1 MYDLLPQKECKSL
14 FLKVMS
20 KSQQI
25 QSFGN
30 HLILGVSGTSLNDDD
45 KRALS
50 ELKPVGVIFFAKNF
64 LDGVPYQIWVENFKQ
79 LHQSLRE
86 YTERDFMFMTIDHE
100 GGRVVR
106 TPLPITR
113 FPQSYLLKSHAQ
125 EVAKATALEL
135 KSLGINLSW
144 SPVADIFSN
153 PQNPII
159 GSRAFGTTPET
170 ASQRAREYY
179 RGLKEGGVIGCAKH
193 FPGHGDTSQDS
204 HLELP
209 TLNLTREELQ
219 RRELIP
225 FKTLIEEQI
234 PLIMTAHILFP
245 QIDPEFPATL
255 SKPILNQI
263 LREEMN
269 FQGVVVSDDL
279 DMKAVSEM
287 FMQSGTVARAFHAGC
302 DLFIV
307 SRNINSS
314 SIERT
319 YQITEDFTTSLSNG
333 SLDEKVVVAARERI
347 EKLLAGTPQYPVY
360 TLEKEI
366 LVKNAE
372 LAIACTLVTSDF

>member
-1 MYDLLPQKECKSL
+1 
-14 FLKVMS
+14 MS
-20 KSQQI
+20 PSQHI

-30 HLILGVSGTSLNDDD
+30 HLILGVSGTSLNDED

-79 LHQSLRE
+79 LGQAIRE
-86 YTERDFMFMTIDHE
+86 YTEQSFMFMTIDHE

-113 FPQSYLLKSHAQ
+113 FPPSYLLKFNAQ
-125 EVAKATALEL
+125 EVAKATAWEL

-159 GSRAFGTTPET
+159 GPRAFGTTPET
-170 ASQRAREYY
+170 ASQLAREYY
-179 RGLKEGGVIGCAKH
+179 RGLKQGGMISCAKH

-209 TLNLTREELQ
+209 TLNLTVEELQ

-245 QIDPEFPATL
+245 QIDAEVPATL
-255 SKPILNQI
+255 SRTILNHI
-263 LREEMN
+263 LREELN

-287 FMQSGTVARAFHAGC
+287 FMQSGTVARAFYAGC

-319 YQITEDFTTSLSNG
+319 YQIAEDFTASLSNG

-347 EKLLAGTPQYPVY
+347 EKLLDGTPQYPVY
-360 TLEKEI
+360 ALEKEI

-372 LAIACTLVTSDF
+372 LAIASTFTI

>member
-1 MYDLLPQKECKSL
+1 
-14 FLKVMS
+14 MS
-20 KSQQI
+20 RSQHI

-30 HLILGVSGTSLNDDD
+30 HLILGVSGTTLSDED
-45 KRALS
+45 KRVLS

-64 LDGVPYQIWVENFKQ
+64 LDGVPYQVWLEKFKELQ
-79 LHQSLRE
+79 HSIRE
-86 YTERDFMFMTIDHE
+86 YTERDLLFTTLDHE

-113 FPQSYLLKSHAQ
+113 FPQAYLLQSHAQ

-170 ASQRAREYY
+170 AGQLAREYY
-179 RGLKEGGVIGCAKH
+179 RGLKEGNILGCAKH

-204 HLELP
+204 HVELP
-209 TLNLTREELQ
+209 VLYLTVEELRQ
-219 RRELIP
+219 RELIP
-225 FKTLIEEQI
+225 FQTLIAEQI

-245 QIDPEFPATL
+245 QIDPEVPATL
-255 SKPILNQI
+255 SKTILNHI
-263 LREEMN
+263 LREELN

-314 SIERT
+314 AIERT
-319 YQITEDFTTSLSNG
+319 YQIAEDFAACLSNG
-333 SLDEKVVVAARERI
+333 SLDENVVATARERI
-347 EKLLAGTPQYPVY
+347 EKLLALTPQYPVY
-360 TLEKEI
+360 PLEKEAF
-366 LVKNAE
+366 LKNAE
-372 LAIACTLVTSDF
+372 LAIACTLQDDH